1 MRQALWV
8 KYGVQ
13 PQGTANIGNRQKVSR
28 QTINKPNSVK
38 QLYFNNKRDY
48 FYTFQRPEEASIFVN
63 AVDSFN
69 SIPFL

>member
-13 PQGTANIGNRQKVSR
+13 PQGTANIGDRQKVSR

-38 QLYFNNKRDY
+38 QLYFNNKRKNK
-48 FYTFQRPEEASIFVN
+48 QRLTV
-63 AVDSFN
+63 
-69 SIPFL
+69 